1 MAVESPR
8 RGRTMAV
15 PAEAARINDQPGPGG
30 ASPTPAAGPGR
41 AGPAS
46 PRDPPCRGCWGDLV
60 PRPLGRSRKLS
71 SALCAGSLSFL
82 LALLVR
88 LVRGESGW
96 DLEPSQEA
104 AAAAEEEE
112 EAAPGAEGGVFP
124 RPRGGAPGGGA
135 PLSPWLQPTA
145 LLFSLLCAF
154 FWMGLYLLRA
164 GVRLPLAVALLAACC
179 GGEALVQIG
188 LGVGEDRLLSLPA
201 AGVVLSCLAAATWLV
216 LRLRL
221 GVLMIALTSAV
232 RVVSLISLERF
243 KVAWRPYLAYLAGVL
258 GLLLARY
265 VEQILPPSAGAA
277 TREQLAPQLIAGT
290 KEEIPV
296 FKRRRRSSSV
306 VSAEMS
312 GCGSKS
318 HRRTSLPCIPR
329 EQVSAGGPPLASRGD
344 VWEGA
349 KWRESQRWEP
359 KGREPRKVVE
369 LKTEKS
375 GDFSSPSQTVFY
387 NLDNKNTKRW

>member
-1 MAVESPR
+1 
-8 RGRTMAV
+8 MAV
-15 PAEAARINDQPGPGG
+15 PGEAARINDKLGHGG
-30 ASPTPAAGPGR
+30 ASRAPGDCLSGAGPT
-41 AGPAS
+41 S
-46 PRDPPCRGCWGDLV
+46 PRDSGGRGCWGDLV
-60 PRPLGRSRKLS
+60 LQPLRRSRKLS

-88 LVRGESGW
+88 LVRGEIGC
-96 DLEPSQEA
+96 DLEQSKE
-104 AAAAEEEE
+104 AAEEEE
-112 EAAPGAEGGVFP
+112 EKAAPGAEGGVFP
-124 RPRGGAPGGGA
+124 GPRGGAPGGGA
-135 PLSPWLQPTA
+135 PLSPWLQPSA

-188 LGVGEDRLLSLPA
+188 LGVGDDHLLSLPA

-232 RVVSLISLERF
+232 RTVSLISLERF

-258 GLLLARY
+258 GILLARY
-265 VEQILPPSAGAA
+265 VEQILPQSAGAA
-277 TREQLAPQLIAGT
+277 TREHFGSQLIAGT
-290 KEEIPV
+290 KEDILV

-312 GCGSKS
+312 GCSSKS

-329 EQVSAGGPPLASRGD
+329 EQVSAGGSSLSPLQENLKLGN
-344 VWEGA
+344 
-349 KWRESQRWEP
+349 
-359 KGREPRKVVE
+359 GREVE
-369 LKTEKS
+369 GIRVLGTKGKS
-375 GDFSSPSQTVFY
+375 LETWYNFRQKSREFYSPSHTVFY
-387 NLDNKNTKRW
+387 NLNYRNTNK

>member
-1 MAVESPR
+1 M
-8 RGRTMAV
+8 
-15 PAEAARINDQPGPGG
+15 
-30 ASPTPAAGPGR
+30 
-41 AGPAS
+41 
-46 PRDPPCRGCWGDLV
+46 L
-60 PRPLGRSRKLS
+60 RPLRRSRKLS

-88 LVRGESGW
+88 LVRGEIGC
-96 DLEPSQEA
+96 DLERSK
-104 AAAAEEEE
+104 EEEE
-112 EAAPGAEGGVFP
+112 EAAPAAEGGVFP
-124 RPRGGAPGGGA
+124 GPRGGAPGGGA
-135 PLSPWLQPTA
+135 PLGPWLQPSA

-164 GVRLPLAVALLAACC
+164 GVRLPLAVALLAVCC

-188 LGVGEDRLLSLPA
+188 LGVGEDHLLSLPA

-232 RVVSLISLERF
+232 RTVALISLERF

-258 GLLLARY
+258 GILLARY
-265 VEQILPPSAGAA
+265 VEQILPQYSGAA
-277 TREQLAPQLIAGT
+277 PREHFGSQLIAGT

-312 GCGSKS
+312 GCSSKS

-329 EQVSAGGPPLASRGD
+329 EQVRTCSPPLTRLSGKLESFWDPPQSGGNWSAGNRRQPS
-344 VWEGA
+344 
-349 KWRESQRWEP
+349 
-359 KGREPRKVVE
+359 KV
-369 LKTEKS
+369 
-375 GDFSSPSQTVFY
+375 P
-387 NLDNKNTKRW
+387 

>member
-1 MAVESPR
+1 MAAP
-8 RGRTMAV
+8 GK
-15 PAEAARINDQPGPGG
+15 AARVGAKPGHGE
-30 ASPTPAAGPGR
+30 ARPAPADGR
-41 AGPAS
+41 DKHPRVATAP
-46 PRDPPCRGCWGDLV
+46 PRDSGCRGCWGDLV
-60 PRPLGRSRKLS
+60 LRPLRRCRKLS
-71 SALCAGSLSFL
+71 SALYAGSLPFL
-82 LALLVR
+82 LALSVR
-88 LVRGESGW
+88 LVRGEIGC
-96 DLEPSQEA
+96 DLERSKEA
-104 AAAAEEEE
+104 AAAAEEE

-124 RPRGGAPGGGA
+124 GPRGGAPGGGA
-135 PLSPWLQPTA
+135 PLGPWLQPSA

-188 LGVGEDRLLSLPA
+188 LGVGEDHLLSLPA

-232 RVVSLISLERF
+232 RTVSLISLERF

-258 GLLLARY
+258 GILLARY
-265 VEQILPPSAGAA
+265 VEQILPQSAGAA
-277 TREQLAPQLIAGT
+277 PREHVGAQLLAGT
-290 KEEIPV
+290 KEDIPV

-312 GCGSKS
+312 GCSSKS

-329 EQVSAGGPPLASRGD
+329 EQVSAG
-344 VWEGA
+344 
-349 KWRESQRWEP
+349 
-359 KGREPRKVVE
+359 
-369 LKTEKS
+369 
-375 GDFSSPSQTVFY
+375 SPSLAPMGKT
-387 NLDNKNTKRW
+387 

>member
-1 MAVESPR
+1 MALPGEASRVWATPGHWEAR
-8 RGRTMAV
+8 
-15 PAEAARINDQPGPGG
+15 PA
-30 ASPTPAAGPGR
+30 PA

-46 PRDPPCRGCWGDLV
+46 PRDVGCRGCWGARVL
-60 PRPLGRSRKLS
+60 RPLRRSRKLS

-88 LVRGESGW
+88 LVRGEIGC
-96 DLEPSQEA
+96 DLERSKEE
-104 AAAAEEEE
+104 AAAEEE
-112 EAAPGAEGGVFP
+112 AAPAAEGGVLP
-124 RPRGGAPGGGA
+124 GPRGGAPGGGA
-135 PLSPWLQPTA
+135 PLGPWLQPSA
-145 LLFSLLCAF
+145 LLFSVLCAF

-164 GVRLPLAVALLAACC
+164 GVRLPLAVALLAVCC

-188 LGVGEDRLLSLPA
+188 LGVGEDHLLSLPA

-232 RVVSLISLERF
+232 RTVALISLERF
-243 KVAWRPYLAYLAGVL
+243 KVAWRPYLAYLAGVV
-258 GLLLARY
+258 GILLARY
-265 VEQILPPSAGAA
+265 VEQILPQYSGAA
-277 TREQLAPQLIAGT
+277 PREHFGSQLIAGT

-312 GCGSKS
+312 GCSSKS

-329 EQVSAGGPPLASRGD
+329 EQVRTCSPPLTRLSGKLESFWDPPQSGGNWSAGNRRKDSPAKCPNFRLGNQGVFLALSHNILYPEQQEHG
-344 VWEGA
+344 
-349 KWRESQRWEP
+349 
-359 KGREPRKVVE
+359 
-369 LKTEKS
+369 
-375 GDFSSPSQTVFY
+375 
-387 NLDNKNTKRW
+387 

>member
-1 MAVESPR
+1 
-8 RGRTMAV
+8 MAV
-15 PAEAARINDQPGPGG
+15 PGEAARVGPKPGHAEARP
-30 ASPTPAAGPGR
+30 APAAGPDCHRR
-41 AGPAS
+41 AGPSS
-46 PRDPPCRGCWGDLV
+46 PRDPGCRGCWGALV
-60 PRPLGRSRKLS
+60 LRPLRRSQKLS
-71 SALCAGSLSFL
+71 SALCAGSLSLL

-88 LVRGESGW
+88 LVRGEIGC
-96 DLEPSQEA
+96 DLERSEEA

-124 RPRGGAPGGGA
+124 GPRGGAPGGGA
-135 PLSPWLQPTA
+135 PLGPWLQPSA

-154 FWMGLYLLRA
+154 FWMGLYLQRA

-188 LGVGEDRLLSLPA
+188 LGVGEDHLLSLPA

-232 RVVSLISLERF
+232 RTVALISLERF

-258 GLLLARY
+258 GILLARY
-265 VEQILPPSAGAA
+265 VEQLLPQSTGAA
-277 TREQLAPQLIAGT
+277 PREHFGSQLIAGT

-312 GCGSKS
+312 GCSSKS

-329 EQVSAGGPPLASRGD
+329 EQVSAG
-344 VWEGA
+344 
-349 KWRESQRWEP
+349 
-359 KGREPRKVVE
+359 
-369 LKTEKS
+369 
-375 GDFSSPSQTVFY
+375 SPSHSPLGKT
-387 NLDNKNTKRW
+387 